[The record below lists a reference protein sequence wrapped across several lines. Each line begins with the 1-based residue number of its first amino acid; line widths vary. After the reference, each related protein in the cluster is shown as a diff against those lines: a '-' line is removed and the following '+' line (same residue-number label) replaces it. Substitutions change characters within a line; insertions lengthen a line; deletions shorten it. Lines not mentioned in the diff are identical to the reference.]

1 MNIGWKFFARY
12 LVVVFVA
19 VGTLLLYLR
28 HEMIPSRSLAMAAL
42 LAVALALLLSLVLA
56 RITGARIGAIGRA
69 ARRLAEGDLEARV
82 RPRGGDEIAAL
93 AQDFN
98 EMATR
103 LRTMVRELRDEKQKV
118 ETILQR
124 LGEAIL
130 VTDAAGRITVCN
142 LAAERIFGIRRDRV
156 AGRTV
161 MDATQNAA
169 LDEAFRQALA
179 TGRTTT
185 TEVHVHF
192 PQPRTLEAMV
202 TALATDQPLGAVAIL
217 HDVTDLRRLEA
228 VRREFVANASH
239 ELQTPIT
246 AIKAVAEALL
256 GGAKDD
262 PAVAERFLRDLGSQ
276 AERLGALVRDLL
288 DLAAIEAGPLPLE
301 IGDVSVAEAA
311 RGVAAQLESLS
322 GQRRIAVGLDVPED
336 LLVRADRAALGRIL
350 ANLLDNALKYTEP
363 GGRAGVRATRRDDT
377 IAITVWDT
385 GIGIPSRDLPR
396 VFERFYRVDK
406 ARSRELGGTGLGL
419 SIVKHLTEALSG
431 EVTARSELGKGSE
444 FTVTLP
450 AA

>member
-1 MNIGWKFFARY
+1 
-12 LVVVFVA
+12 
-19 VGTLLLYLR
+19 
-28 HEMIPSRSLAMAAL
+28 
-42 LAVALALLLSLVLA
+42 
-56 RITGARIGAIGRA
+56 
-69 ARRLAEGDLEARV
+69 
-82 RPRGGDEIAAL
+82 
-93 AQDFN
+93 
-98 EMATR
+98 
-103 LRTMVRELRDEKQKV
+103 
-118 ETILQR
+118 
-124 LGEAIL
+124 
-130 VTDAAGRITVCN
+130 
-142 LAAERIFGIRRDRV
+142 
-156 AGRTV
+156 
-161 MDATQNAA
+161 
-169 LDEAFRQALA
+169 
-179 TGRTTT
+179 
-185 TEVHVHF
+185 
-192 PQPRTLEAMV
+192 V

-217 HDVTDLRRLEA
+217 HDVTELRRLEA

-262 PAVAERFLRDLGSQ
+262 PAAAERFLRDLGSQ

-301 IGDVSVAEAA
+301 IGDVSVAEVA

-322 GQRRIAVGLDVPED
+322 GQRRSAVGLDVPED

-419 SIVKHLTEALSG
+419 SIVKHLTEALGG
-431 EVTARSELGKGSE
+431 EVTAHSQLGKGSE
-444 FTVTLP
+444 FSVTLP
-450 AA
+450 AAK